1 MRTTRNCYKADFNS
15 GKSGCP
21 IDFGKIKGAII
32 VPAGEKLPAGFDG
45 EDLEEACHEDLP
57 NRIYPVLTFV
67 EYAKN
72 GGEPQV
78 SATGYG
84 ANKVTGISAQTD
96 TFTLDVVDY
105 GLHAELLKSK
115 NVKRDVYYFDEDG
128 VLYGINDG
136 TDTLAG
142 IPMSC
147 IYSTIVPHPTSS
159 AEESLTVSFCHL
171 DAEKSQQNYDFIDTD
186 IDFEGCLIGLVPV
199 ELVVDG
205 NSKYHIVEK
214 IGGFD
219 RTPEFGPIIATSDNA
234 SATMNNVT
242 AATYADGALT
252 LTVAAQATP
261 SLKSPKALYAKDIKG
276 IVQV

>member
-1 MRTTRNCYKADFNS
+1 MRPTRNCYKADFNS

-21 IDFGKIKGAII
+21 IDYGKIKGAII

-45 EDLEEACHEDLP
+45 DDLREACHADLP
-57 NRIYPVLTFV
+57 NRIYPVLLFV

-78 SATGYG
+78 SAVGYG
-84 ANKVTGISAQTD
+84 PNKVTGISAQTD
-96 TFTLDVVDY
+96 TFTLDGVDY

-128 VLYGINDG
+128 VIYGVNDG
-136 TDTLAG
+136 TDVLAG
-142 IPMSC
+142 IPMGC
-147 IYSTIVPHPTSS
+147 IYPTIIPHPTSS

-186 IDFEGCLIGLVPV
+186 IRFEDVLIGLTPV
-199 ELVVDG
+199 ELVKDG
-205 NSKYHIVEK
+205 DNKYHIVEK
-214 IGGFD
+214 VGGFD
-219 RTPEFGPIIATSDNA
+219 RTPEFGTIIAANA
-234 SATMNNVT
+234 AATIDGIS

-252 LTVAAQATP
+252 LTVTQDATP
-261 SLKSPKALYAKDIKG
+261 ALKAPSALYANGIEG
-276 IVQV
+276 IVGV

>member
-1 MRTTRNCYKADFNS
+1 MRPTRNCYKADFNS

-21 IDFGKIKGAII
+21 IDYGKIKGAII

-45 EDLEEACHEDLP
+45 DDLREACHADLP
-57 NRIYPVLTFV
+57 NRIYPVLLFV

-84 ANKVTGISAQTD
+84 PNKVTGISAQTD
-96 TFTLDVVDY
+96 TFTLDGVDY

-128 VLYGINDG
+128 VIYGVNDG
-136 TDTLAG
+136 TDVLAG

-147 IYSTIVPHPTSS
+147 IYSTIIPHPTSG

-186 IDFEGCLIGLVPV
+186 IRFEDALIGLTPV
-199 ELVVDG
+199 ELVKDG
-205 NSKYHIVEK
+205 DNKYHIVEK
-214 IGGFD
+214 VGGYD
-219 RTPEFGPIIATSDNA
+219 RTPEFGTIIAANA
-234 SATMNNVT
+234 AATIDGIS

-252 LTVAAQATP
+252 LTVTQGATP
-261 SLKSPKALYAKDIKG
+261 ALKAPSALYAKGIEG
-276 IVQV
+276 IVAV

>member
-1 MRTTRNCYKADFNS
+1 MRPTRNCYKDDFNS

-21 IDFGKIKGAII
+21 IDYGKIKGAII

-45 EDLEEACHEDLP
+45 DDLREACHADLP
-57 NRIYPVLTFV
+57 NRIYPVLLFV

-78 SATGYG
+78 SAVGYG
-84 ANKVTGISAQTD
+84 PNKVTGISAQTD
-96 TFTLDVVDY
+96 TFTLDGVDY

-128 VLYGINDG
+128 VIYGVNDG
-136 TDTLAG
+136 TDVLAG
-142 IPMSC
+142 IPMGC
-147 IYSTIVPHPTSS
+147 IYSTIIPHPTSS

-186 IDFEGCLIGLVPV
+186 IRFEDVLIGLTPV
-199 ELVVDG
+199 ELVKDG
-205 NSKYHIVEK
+205 DNKYHIVEK
-214 IGGFD
+214 VGGFD
-219 RTPEFGPIIATSDNA
+219 RTPEFGTIIAANA
-234 SATMNNVT
+234 AATIDGIS

-252 LTVAAQATP
+252 LTVTQDATP
-261 SLKSPKALYAKDIKG
+261 ALKAPSALYANGIEG
-276 IVQV
+276 IVGV

>member
-1 MRTTRNCYKADFNS
+1 MRPTRNCYKADFNS

-21 IDFGKIKGAII
+21 IDYGKIKGAII

-45 EDLEEACHEDLP
+45 DNLREACHADLP
-57 NRIYPVLTFV
+57 NRIYPVLLFV

-78 SATGYG
+78 SAVGYG
-84 ANKVTGISAQTD
+84 PNKVTGISAQTD
-96 TFTLDVVDY
+96 TFTLDGVDY

-128 VLYGINDG
+128 VIYGVNDG
-136 TDTLAG
+136 TDVLAG

-147 IYSTIVPHPTSS
+147 IYSTIIPHPTSG
-159 AEESLTVSFCHL
+159 AKESLTVSFCHL

-186 IDFEGCLIGLVPV
+186 IRFEDVLIGLTPV
-199 ELVVDG
+199 ELVKDG
-205 NSKYHIVEK
+205 DNKYHIVEK
-214 IGGFD
+214 VGGYD
-219 RTPEFGPIIATSDNA
+219 RTPEFGTIIADNA
-234 SATMNNVT
+234 AATIDGIS

-252 LTVAAQATP
+252 LTVTQDATP
-261 SLKSPKALYAKDIKG
+261 ALKAPSALYTNGIEG
-276 IVQV
+276 IVGV

>member
-1 MRTTRNCYKADFNS
+1 MRPTRNCYKADFNS

-21 IDFGKIKGAII
+21 IDYGKIKGAII

-45 EDLEEACHEDLP
+45 DDLREACHADLP
-57 NRIYPVLTFV
+57 NRIYPVLLFV

-78 SATGYG
+78 SAVGYG
-84 ANKVTGISAQTD
+84 PNKVTGISAQTD
-96 TFTLDVVDY
+96 TFTLDGVDY

-128 VLYGINDG
+128 VIYGVNDG
-136 TDTLAG
+136 TDVLAG
-142 IPMSC
+142 IPMGC
-147 IYSTIVPHPTSS
+147 IYPTIIPHPTSS

-186 IDFEGCLIGLVPV
+186 IRFEDVLIGLTPV
-199 ELVVDG
+199 ELVKDG
-205 NSKYHIVEK
+205 DNKYHIVEK
-214 IGGFD
+214 VGGYD
-219 RTPEFGPIIATSDNA
+219 RTPEFGTIIAENA
-234 SATMNNVT
+234 AATIDGIS

-252 LTVAAQATP
+252 LTVTQGATP
-261 SLKSPKALYAKDIKG
+261 ALKAPSALYANGIEG
-276 IVQV
+276 IVGV